1 MPRVRDISSGFLY
14 NTHWYQLG
22 PESSNKISNLWAEA
36 ANPGEKIKLT
46 VEPFVTLGM
55 QLLALQSNGVVLERP
70 TVPGVVYLCKKMEQ
84 YHFFRVLLS
93 GGPDD
98 HYGVAEFYY
107 LTGERAFSC
116 PYGRNQSWAVLAE
129 ALSEHLEVNDPT
141 WSIRF
146 IHEHQWIGPRNWH
159 RPLCAHFVPEDGLL
173 QNDVASGEGA
183 MPKAKAKAAGKPM
196 AKPKAKAN
204 AAGQPKAKAAGQPKA
219 KAAGQPKAKAKAAVM
234 RRPSS
239 KLLRR
244 PAAVLR
250 RPGAARD

>member
-14 NTHWYQLG
+14 NTQWYQLG

-36 ANPGEKIKLT
+36 ANPGEKVKLT

-70 TVPGVVYLCKKMEQ
+70 TVPGVVYLRKKMEQ

-93 GGPDD
+93 GGPAD

-116 PYGRNQSWAVLAE
+116 PYGRNQSWSVLAE
-129 ALSEHLEVNDPT
+129 ALS
-141 WSIRF
+141 
-146 IHEHQWIGPRNWH
+146 EHQWIGPRNWH
-159 RPLCAHFVPEDGLL
+159 RPLCASFVPEDGLL
-173 QNDVASGEGA
+173 QNDVASAEGA

-244 PAAVLR
+244 PAAS
-250 RPGAARD
+250 RD

>member
-1 MPRVRDISSGFLY
+1 MG
-14 NTHWYQLG
+14 
-22 PESSNKISNLWAEA
+22 
-36 ANPGEKIKLT
+36 
-46 VEPFVTLGM
+46 
-55 QLLALQSNGVVLERP
+55 LLNSTTSL
-70 TVPGVVYLCKKMEQ
+70 
-84 YHFFRVLLS
+84 
-93 GGPDD
+93 
-98 HYGVAEFYY
+98 
-107 LTGERAFSC
+107 
-116 PYGRNQSWAVLAE
+116 AVLAE

-219 KAAGQPKAKAKAAVM
+219 KAKAAVM

>member
-1 MPRVRDISSGFLY
+1 
-14 NTHWYQLG
+14 
-22 PESSNKISNLWAEA
+22 
-36 ANPGEKIKLT
+36 
-46 VEPFVTLGM
+46 
-55 QLLALQSNGVVLERP
+55 
-70 TVPGVVYLCKKMEQ
+70 MEQ